1 MQKRFIEN
9 ISKLQNE
16 EDTLDDWEVHEQELF
31 YGDVKLRNLLC
42 ICTKPLGTGYPA
54 VHRKNGNQIIVGG
67 GCRTKFNNTYKKRES
82 IKRDTIKKI
91 ERGIPIENHD
101 LTFYVKDA
109 IIEYVKT
116 YGIKGY
122 INLLNTY
129 KVNSPIHDLLLEE
142 FNYKIYECS
151 CGRLSATITCPFC
164 FEDKKTIHTFLT
176 KFVESMILKY
186 KKQEYKRKK
195 EEAEAFKMQLDV
207 EDIEFDWFEETYG
220 VMKFGTIYF

>member
-9 ISKLQNE
+9 ITKLQNE
-16 EDTLDDWEVHEQELF
+16 GDTLDAWALNEQEPF
-31 YGDVKLRNLLC
+31 YGDVKSRNLLC

-54 VHRKNGNQIIVGG
+54 IHMKNGNQIIVGG

-101 LTFYVKDA
+101 LTFYVRDA

-129 KVNSPIHDLLLEE
+129 KVNSPIHALLLEN
-142 FNYKIYECS
+142 FDFKICECS
-151 CGRLSATITCPFC
+151 CGRLSATTTCPFC
-164 FEDKKTIHTFLT
+164 FEDKKTIRTFLT

-186 KKQEYKRKK
+186 KRQEYKRKK
-195 EEAEAFKMQLDV
+195 EETDALKLQLDIEEV
-207 EDIEFDWFEETYG
+207 EFDWFEETYG
-220 VMKFGTIYF
+220 TMIKGTVYI